1 MHGRYVPSLLAAIG
15 DVIAQHMV
23 DIGLLPGS
31 GRPDQ
36 AGEQRKI
43 VNLTDQRLRQCPK
56 CGQAALVR
64 QEGCDSCT
72 SCDYS
77 KCG

>member
-1 MHGRYVPSLLAAIG
+1 M
-15 DVIAQHMV
+15 
-23 DIGLLPGS
+23 LPGS
-31 GRPDQ
+31 GRRDEV
-36 AGEQRKI
+36 GEQRKV
-43 VNLTDQRLRQCPK
+43 VNLGDQRLRQCPK